1 MIATRFFIPTA
12 RQSLPSKNSARMKIW
27 REVLCW
33 GVLIAAGVL
42 LLASSL
48 GLRLDVGQWWLA
60 VTGQLDAGTMFLV
73 RDLRGPRV
81 MGAVVVGV
89 GFAIAGAITQAV
101 LRNVLASPD
110 IIGVTAGASLG
121 AVASIVGAGMFPA
134 LLLLGPWRLP
144 ISATLGALLA
154 GAMVLLFSYRG
165 GISSFRLVLVGLGV
179 NAGLGAGVSW
189 LLLRAELPD
198 LNSAM
203 IWMTGSLSLATWDLL
218 RPVVMAVVL
227 IGAVLIFLGA
237 RWLDVLDLGD
247 DLAAALGLR
256 VRSVTLLLGLSV
268 LLAGV
273 TVAVAGPVGF
283 IAFVAP
289 QLAQRMFGT
298 THPTPGRA
306 ALTGAVLM
314 LLADLIGQNLFPV
327 LLPVGL
333 VTSIAGAPFLVWILL
348 ILSRKRS

>member
-1 MIATRFFIPTA
+1 
-12 RQSLPSKNSARMKIW
+12 MKIW

>member
-1 MIATRFFIPTA
+1 MTVSELTR
-12 RQSLPSKNSARMKIW
+12 SAPPRISW
-27 REVLCW
+27 RAPLCW
-33 GVLIAAGVL
+33 VL
-42 LLASSL
+42 LAAACLLLLLNAL
-48 GLRLDVGQWWLA
+48 GLGADVRQWWLVA
-60 VTGQLDAGTMFLV
+60 TGQADSGTMFLV
-73 RDLRGPRV
+73 RELRGPRAL
-81 MGAVVVGV
+81 GAVVVGV
-89 GFAIAGAITQAV
+89 GFGIAGAITQSV

-110 IIGVTAGASLG
+110 IIGVTSGASLG
-121 AVASIVGAGMFPA
+121 AVTSIVGTSLFPA
-134 LLLLGPWRLP
+134 ILLLGPWRLP
-144 ISATLGALLA
+144 LSAMLGAVLA
-154 GAMVLLFSYRG
+154 GALVISLSYRG

-189 LLLRAELPD
+189 MLLRAELPD

-203 IWMTGSLSLATWDLL
+203 VWLTGSLSLATWDLL
-218 RPVVMAVVL
+218 KPVALLVL
-227 IGAVLIFLGA
+227 LLGAILIILAA
-237 RWLDVLDLGD
+237 RWLDILELGD
-247 DLAAALGLR
+247 DVAAALGLN
-256 VRSVTLLLGLSV
+256 VKAVSLILLGTSV
-268 LLAGV
+268 VLAGA

-314 LLADLIGQNLFPV
+314 LLADLLGQNVFPV

-348 ILSRKRS
+348 LLSKKRS

>member
-1 MIATRFFIPTA
+1 MTVSEFIRPAAPAVRATGLHWR
-12 RQSLPSKNSARMKIW
+12 SL
-27 REVLCW
+27 LCW
-33 GVLIAAGVL
+33 GVLSAAGL
-42 LLASSL
+42 LLLVNAL
-48 GLRLDVGQWWLA
+48 GLGLDLRLWWL
-60 VTGQLDAGTMFLV
+60 VISGQADSGTMFLV
-73 RDLRGPRV
+73 RDLRGPR
-81 MGAVVVGV
+81 ALAAIVVGV
-89 GFAIAGAITQAV
+89 GFGISGAVTQAV

-110 IIGVTAGASLG
+110 IIGVTSGASLG
-121 AVASIVGAGMFPA
+121 AVASIVGSNAVPA
-134 LLLLGPWRLP
+134 ILLLGPWRLP
-144 ISATLGALLA
+144 LSATLGALLA
-154 GAMVLLFSYRG
+154 GAVVLAVSYRG

-203 IWMTGSLSLATWDLL
+203 VWLTGSLSLATWGLL
-218 RPVVMAVVL
+218 SPVALVVL
-227 IGAVLIFLGA
+227 VAGAALIGLCA
-237 RWLDVLDLGD
+237 RWLDVLALGD
-247 DLAAALGLR
+247 DVAAALGLP
-256 VRSVTLLLGLSV
+256 VRAASLLMLALSL
-268 LLAGV
+268 LLAGA
-273 TVAVAGPVGF
+273 TVSVAGPVGF

-306 ALTGAVLM
+306 ALTGVVLM

-348 ILSRKRS
+348 VLSRKGAR